1 MKRDFFKRLT
11 WDDLREWAGSRI
23 VSRGQNYHRNRQ
35 VQGLARTPSGGLIA
49 WVQGSQRYATRVDFV
64 DGELDSVCSCPHWD
78 TCKHAGVVVLEYLD
92 HLKNGIEVPEVT
104 EQDRRIGLLKE
115 FSEQDAWDKED
126 GEEMGP
132 GKATA
137 KSLQPFL
144 KQQTKAQLIALIEDL
159 AGRYP
164 VVRETLEVN
173 TISQEEQ

>member
-1 MKRDFFKRLT
+1 
-11 WDDLREWAGSRI
+11 
-23 VSRGQNYHRNRQ
+23 
-35 VQGLARTPSGGLIA
+35 
-49 WVQGSQRYATRVDFV
+49 
-64 DGELDSVCSCPHWD
+64 
-78 TCKHAGVVVLEYLD
+78 VVLEYLD